1 MTRLE
6 SIRNNAFL
14 LDLNMTRAT
23 KEQKIQWLCQMIDNE
38 TDKPEDEIDF
48 ALIGECSAYLRELSD
63 KAAEATK
70 EQKQRIL
77 QQIKAH
83 HNQTATTK
91 SAKVLRPNWR
101 KMGRIVAI
109 AATVAALLLST
120 LTVLAK
126 VNGYSSAWE
135 YIRENAKVFLNMSSG
150 STVTSGNV
158 TLIKGEESSSYS
170 SIEEL
175 LKIEGYDILYP
186 STLPEG
192 IGITKI
198 YQQVVNGDYILY
210 SVQFS
215 DPMLSIVLSTHHN
228 YSEEYLEQHEKIVY
242 PCFTAYIVKRA
253 EDTCQIV
260 LFDGKYEY
268 LICYNDYD
276 MLIKLLDGMKGIKE

>member
-6 SIRNNAFL
+6 SIRNNTFL
-14 LDLNMTRAT
+14 LGLDMNRAT
-23 KEQKIQWLCQMIDNE
+23 KEQKIQWLCQVIDNE

-83 HNQTATTK
+83 HNQTATKT
-91 SAKVLRPNWR
+91 AKILRPNWR

-109 AATVAALLLST
+109 AATVVALLLST

-135 YIRENAKVFLNMSSG
+135 YVKENIQKIIGLDAGDRVNDDG
-150 STVTSGNV
+150 I
-158 TLIKGEESSSYS
+158 TLIKNDGVVAYK

-175 LKIEGYDILYP
+175 LEAERLDILYP
-186 STLPEG
+186 AQLPDG
-192 IGITKI
+192 VQITKVS
-198 YQQVVNGDYILY
+198 QQVVAEEYVVYCYRFTDET
-210 SVQFS
+210 
-215 DPMLSIVLSTHHN
+215 LSITLSN
-228 YSEEYLEQHEKIVY
+228 LPSISSEALAQFERYDTPNITFYLNERLGLFQAV
-242 PCFTAYIVKRA
+242 AY
-253 EDTCQIV
+253 EG
-260 LFDGKYEY
+260 LYEY
-268 LICYNDYD
+268 QIHCNDYNV
-276 MLIKLLDGMKGIKE
+276 LIAILNGMKGIEK

>member
-6 SIRNNAFL
+6 CIKSNAFL
-14 LDLNMTRAT
+14 LGLNMNNAT

-83 HNQTATTK
+83 HNQTATKT
-91 SAKVLRPNWR
+91 AKVLRPNWR

-109 AATVAALLLST
+109 AAMVAALLLST

-135 YIRENAKVFLNMSSG
+135 YVKENAKIFFNMSQG
-150 STVTSGNV
+150 GKIKDGEITLTKHDGVVTYN
-158 TLIKGEESSSYS
+158 

-175 LKIEGYDILYP
+175 LQAEGYDFMYP
-186 STLPEG
+186 SDLPDG
-192 IGITKI
+192 VQITKI
-198 YQQVVNGDYILY
+198 SEQ
-210 SVQFS
+210 
-215 DPMLSIVLSTHHN
+215 IV
-228 YSEEYLEQHEKIVY
+228 SEEETVYCYLFTDKSISVAVSSSYKIREEDLNKYEYIKNDVM
-242 PCFTAYIVKRA
+242 FAYLLKN
-253 EDTCQIV
+253 DDNSYQIIGY
-260 LFDGKYEY
+260 DEKYEY
-268 LICYNDYD
+268 LICGMDSD
-276 MLIKLLDGMKGIKE
+276 MLIKILNGMKGIKK